1 MLRACAVTKSIDM
14 SYLNVA
20 VIFNIVI
27 FMAKNLYILSAIQCK
42 MQIKDLKP
50 KQGNVDVTIDVIDVE
65 APREFQK
72 FGKPGRVA
80 NAIAKDETG
89 DIKLTLWNE
98 DIDRIKAGDKIKITN
113 GYVNEWQ
120 GEMQLTTGRMG
131 KMEVIGKADAS
142 SSKESDSQIRTNIPK
157 EENNDAGEDLNV
169 EEEDVEDSDDEEI

>member
-1 MLRACAVTKSIDM
+1 
-14 SYLNVA
+14 
-20 VIFNIVI
+20 
-27 FMAKNLYILSAIQCK
+27 

-50 KQGNVDVTIDVIDVE
+50 KQGSVDIVVDIMDVE
-65 APREFQK
+65 TPREFQK

-98 DIDRIKAGDKIKITN
+98 DIDKVKAGDKVHMTN

-131 KMEVIGKADAS
+131 KLEVVEKGSVDL
-142 SSKESDSQIRTNIPK
+142 SKESDSKIRSNIPEK
-157 EENNDAGEDLNV
+157 SDEDSGEDLNV
-169 EEEDVEDSDDEEI
+169 EEEDVEDSDDDEI